1 MKILNEGYKKSK
13 IIFKKAIGTVIF
25 DKNNSKYLDLTS
37 AGGTSLLGHNNGVF
51 RKSIQSF
58 LNKSLSNFA
67 LPNTHAENFSRSL
80 SYIFPQFSKFIFC
93 NSGAEANLKAI
104 RIARA
109 ITKKDKIVNITGSWH
124 GSIDQFLFTIGK
136 GNEKIKLS
144 DGLEHNI
151 EKKLIYAPY
160 NDFEKTK
167 RILDKNRKKICCVM
181 IEPIQGCLPSDTNMN
196 YLNALSNYC
205 KKKNI
210 ILILDEIITGLR
222 TDCSSVQNKYGL
234 HSDISTFG
242 KVFGNSLP
250 VAFIGISKKV
260 EKKITSN
267 KVKIFFGGTFSGNSL
282 SMFVSNEFLKFVI
295 KSKKQIFEKL
305 ETNSKKFCDK
315 ITDYINRNN
324 INARIIRFG
333 SVIRLIF
340 SNRYPKNRLQR
351 DFFEKKN
358 SSKRLKFINY
368 LKKNKIIFPSN
379 GIIFFNASLK
389 SKQMNIL
396 IKIIT
401 KGLNIYFK

>member
-13 IIFKKAIGTVIF
+13 IIFKKAYGTVVF

-37 AGGTSLLGHNNGVF
+37 AGGTSLLGHNNRIF

-58 LNKSLSNFA
+58 LNKRLSNFA
-67 LPNTHAENFSRSL
+67 LPNAHAENFSKSL
-80 SYIFPQFSKFIFC
+80 SYIFPQFAKFIFC

-136 GNEKIKLS
+136 GNKKIKLS
-144 DGLEHNI
+144 DGLERSI

-160 NDFEKTK
+160 NDFEQTK
-167 RILDKNRKKICCVM
+167 KILDENRKKICCVM

-196 YLNALSNYC
+196 YLKALSNYC
-205 KKKNI
+205 KKRNI

-234 HSDISTFG
+234 YSDISTFG
-242 KVFGNSLP
+242 KAFGNSLP
-250 VAFIGISKKV
+250 IAFIGISKKI
-260 EKKITSN
+260 EKKITS
-267 KVKIFFGGTFSGNSL
+267 KKLKIFFGGTFSGNSL
-282 SMFVSNEFLKFVI
+282 SMFVANEFLKFVI

-305 ETNSKKFCDK
+305 EINSKKFCNK
-315 ITDYINRNN
+315 ITDYINSNN

-358 SSKRLKFINY
+358 NSKRLKFINY
-368 LKKNKIIFPSN
+368 LKRNKIIFPSN
-379 GIIFFNASLK
+379 GIIFFNTSLK
-389 SKQMNIL
+389 SKQINTL